1 MRKKQQR
8 AALHNSANIRTSVQF
23 AIEEY
28 MGEEDQRLRSSC
40 PDFRSYV
47 EVLRSLNSHRP
58 SSGFKGV
65 HQRGPDGYS
74 EARNSPFP
82 VRPSLKLGAIS
93 WYNDPPVCVQCVSF
107 Q

>member
-1 MRKKQQR
+1 
-8 AALHNSANIRTSVQF
+8 
-23 AIEEY
+23 

-65 HQRGPDGYS
+65 HQRGPDGHS

-82 VRPSLKLGAIS
+82 VCTSLSAASALILFPIDFPLCAHCVYAVVVS
-93 WYNDPPVCVQCVSF
+93 LSLPVAAAHDRAKN
-107 Q
+107 